1 MKIKYSVI
9 TGFLG
14 KLRDRF
20 TEYQIE
26 RTLEE
31 KFELASKIEGLQG
44 MEVIYPS
51 DFSDFERLKS
61 LIGQYKLGVSAVNVN
76 LKAEPRWTYGSLT
89 STSEKTR
96 REAEEVLKQAMDRA
110 YQLDCNLITVCLLN
124 DGHDYPFQVNY
135 QEAWK
140 NLIEAIKRVA
150 DYRSDIKVSLEYKM
164 SEPVVRTIVGTVGK
178 GLHFCHE
185 VDRKNVGITLDVG
198 HALQAGENPAESLS
212 LLVSKGKLFYL
223 HINDNFRNWDW
234 DLIPGFV
241 NFWDYLELLFYLR
254 EYDYQG
260 WIAMDVSPKN
270 LNPVEVFTTSI
281 EFMRNIE
288 HLLKNIDSSRIFQLM
303 KERSVPKIFSY
314 LQNKALNLS

>member
-1 MKIKYSVI
+1 MQIKYSVI

-14 KLRDRF
+14 RLRDRF
-20 TEYQIE
+20 TEYQTK

-31 KFELASKIEGLQG
+31 KLELASRIKGLQG
-44 MEVIYPS
+44 VELIYPS
-51 DFSDFERLKS
+51 DFSDFGKLKRL
-61 LIGQYKLGVSAVNVN
+61 IDQYGLGVSAVNVN

-198 HALQAGENPAESLS
+198 HALQAGENPTESLS

-288 HLLKNIDSSRIFQLM
+288 HLLKNIDSSHLFQLM
-303 KERSVPKIFSY
+303 KGRNTPKIFSY
-314 LQNKALNLS
+314 LQNKTLNLS

>member
-1 MKIKYSVI
+1 MEIKYSVI

-20 TEYQIE
+20 TEYQTT

-31 KFELASKIEGLQG
+31 KLELASKIKGLQG
-44 MEVIYPS
+44 VEVIYPS
-51 DFSDFERLKS
+51 DFSDFNRLKS
-61 LIGQYKLGVSAVNVN
+61 LIEKYRLGVSAVNVN

-89 STSEKTR
+89 SPSEKTR

-110 YQLDCNLITVCLLN
+110 SQLGCDLVTVALLN

-140 NLIEAIKRVA
+140 NLIEAVKRVA

-164 SEPVVRTIVGTVGK
+164 SEPVVRTIIGTVGK

-185 VDRKNVGITLDVG
+185 VDRENVGITLDVG
-198 HALQAGENPAESLS
+198 HALQAGENPAESVS
-212 LLVSKGKLFYL
+212 LLVSKGKLFYF

-254 EYDYQG
+254 EYNYQG

-281 EFMRNIE
+281 EFMRNTE
-288 HLLKNIDSSRIFQLM
+288 HLLKNIDSSHVFQLM
-303 KERSVPKIFSY
+303 KERSTPKIFSY

>member
-1 MKIKYSVI
+1 MEIKYSVI

-20 TEYQIE
+20 TEYQTE
-26 RTLEE
+26 RGLEE
-31 KFELASKIEGLQG
+31 KLELASKIKGLQG
-44 MEVIYPS
+44 VEVIYPP
-51 DFSDFERLKS
+51 DFSDFDRLKS
-61 LIGQYKLGVSAVNVN
+61 LIEKHRLGVSAVNVN

-89 STSEKTR
+89 SPSEKTR

-150 DYRSDIKVSLEYKM
+150 DYRSGIKVSLEYKM

-178 GLHFCHE
+178 ALHFCHE
-185 VDRKNVGITLDVG
+185 VDRENVGITLDVG
-198 HALQAGENPAESLS
+198 HALQAGENPAESVS

-281 EFMRNIE
+281 EFMRNTE
-288 HLLKNIDSSRIFQLM
+288 HILKNIDSSHVFQLM
-303 KERSVPKIFSY
+303 KERNTPKIFSY

>member
-1 MKIKYSVI
+1 MEIKYSVI

-14 KLRDRF
+14 KLQDRF
-20 TEYQIE
+20 TEYQAT

-31 KFELASKIEGLQG
+31 KLELASKIKGLQG
-44 MEVIYPS
+44 VEVIYPS
-51 DFSDFERLKS
+51 DFSDLNRLKS
-61 LIGQYKLGVSAVNVN
+61 LIEKYRLGVSAVNVN

-89 STSEKTR
+89 SPSEKTR
-96 REAEEVLKQAMDRA
+96 REAEEVLKQAIDRV

-124 DGHDYPFQVNY
+124 DGHDYPFQINY

-150 DYRSDIKVSLEYKM
+150 DYRSGIKVSLEYKM

-178 GLHFCHE
+178 ALHFCHE
-185 VDRKNVGITLDVG
+185 VDRENVGITLDVG
-198 HALQAGENPAESLS
+198 HALQAGENPAESIS

-288 HLLKNIDSSRIFQLM
+288 HLLKNIDSSRVFQLM
-303 KERSVPKIFSY
+303 EERSTPKIFSY
-314 LQNKALNLS
+314 LQKKTLNLN